1 MTLTVVLQLLA
12 EALRN
17 FAASKQRTVLALIGL
32 VIGTSSVIAMMNV
45 GKIVA
50 VEALRSF
57 EKMGTDIVT
66 VGVGH
71 ASGRDA
77 GPFGFADFE
86 AFQDQV
92 PLLTISAPIVQSG
105 GTTRYRDVNLQGI
118 VTGATWEFAEVAKV
132 TVSDGRFISPFDGNR
147 PFAVLGS
154 NVYKRTLQPG
164 GDGPPVPPPRPGDT
178 ILIGSLPFTVV
189 GILDSYAQSPM
200 IPVYI
205 DGSIFIPAEA
215 TPRLGNFEGVTNII
229 GRMAST
235 REREAV
241 VHAIDSYFQGMQP
254 PRSAQIQTAQQLIQ
268 QMEAQAQMFTLLL
281 GAIGSISLIVGGI
294 GVMNIMIVSVSERRH
309 EIGLRMAIGARP
321 LDIQMLFLV
330 ESMVLS
336 FFGGIIGCVLGIGA
350 SYAFA
355 TSQGYGFIVSETAV
369 LLGLVVSVIVGIFF
383 GYYPALQASRLDPIE
398 ALRS

>member
-1 MTLTVVLQLLA
+1 MNMTVLLQLLA

-66 VGVGH
+66 VSVGRS
-71 ASGRDA
+71 SGQNA
-77 GPFGFADFE
+77 GPFGFADFD
-86 AFQDQV
+86 AFQKQV
-92 PLLTISAPIVQSG
+92 PHLTIAAPVVQSG
-105 GTTRYRDVNLQGI
+105 GTTRYKDVDLQGI
-118 VTGATWEFAEVAKV
+118 VTGASDTFADVAKLRL
-132 TVSDGRFISPFDGNR
+132 TEGRFISPFDGNL
-147 PFAVLGS
+147 PFAVLGA
-154 NVYKRTLQPG
+154 NVYQRPLQRSG
-164 GDGPPVPPPRPGDT
+164 SGPPVTPPKPGDT

-189 GILDSYAQSPM
+189 GILESYDQNPM
-200 IPVYI
+200 IPVYVN
-205 DGSIFIPAEA
+205 GSIFIPIQA
-215 TPRLGNFEGVTNII
+215 TPRLGNFEGITNII
-229 GRMAST
+229 GRMSST
-235 REREAV
+235 NVRQEVSES
-241 VHAIDSYFQGMQP
+241 INSFFQGMQP
-254 PRSAQIQTAQQLIQ
+254 PRSAQVQTAQQLIA

-321 LDIQMLFLV
+321 LDIQLLFLV
-330 ESMVLS
+330 ESIVLS
-336 FFGGIIGCVLGIGA
+336 FFGGVIGCVLGMAA
-350 SYAFA
+350 SYGFA
-355 TSQGYGFIVSETAV
+355 ASQGYAFIVSETAV